1 MRRDER
7 VVLMPILE
15 RGSHIH
21 PRVGGCFAEVAAT
34 LATQTWNGHPNCIP
48 PVLLRLVWGVNDG
61 TSPNARTSL
70 APLIPW
76 AIGHPRRPHDLA
88 ADTAVITLLTAPN
101 SVEHSD
107 GTDLDPLLRRLNRAP
122 RPGHVLDRTI
132 WRRAARHM
140 VRAQLRSI
148 IDTADGPDCD
158 ARLRALLV
166 AAIDATRA
174 VEGLPPM
181 EQPPDVP
188 VYGAHLLPVTA
199 HLTSVDE
206 VPELHV
212 EPLLDDWPD
221 WIRDSWER
229 RQHELDAPADSGDR
243 HQPQHLGGIRQLA
256 PN

>member
-1 MRRDER
+1 MRREER
-7 VVLMPILE
+7 VILMPILA

-48 PVLLRLVWGVNDG
+48 PVLLRLVWGVNDK
-61 TSPNARTSL
+61 TSPHARTSL

-76 AIGHPRRPHDLA
+76 AIGHPRRPHDLT
-88 ADTAVITLLTAPN
+88 ADIAVITVLTAP
-101 SVEHSD
+101 SCAERPG
-107 GTDLDPLLRRLNRAP
+107 GTDLDPLHRGLNRPP
-122 RPGHVLDRTI
+122 RPGHVLDRAI

-148 IDTADGPDCD
+148 IDTADGPDRD

-174 VEGLPPM
+174 VEGLPPLR
-181 EQPPDVP
+181 QPPHVP

-206 VPELHV
+206 APELHV

-221 WIRDSWER
+221 WIRDPWER
-229 RQHELDAPADSGDR
+229 RLHELDAPARRGDR
-243 HQPQHLGGIRQLA
+243 GQLQQLDGIRQLA
-256 PN
+256 RI